1 MANRAT
7 LDTNILL
14 RFLLN
19 DSPELEEKIIKF
31 IVDSGKVFWIPDL
44 AITEAVYVMGGE
56 PSCFSRD
63 KIRGMFGFIFDYPN
77 FEYSKELFG
86 RVFDLFVSHPKLSFN
101 DCYLVCK
108 AEEEE
113 QLPFYTLDQKLAK
126 QAGTAK
132 LLPLS

>member
-1 MANRAT
+1 MVNRAS
-7 LDTNILL
+7 LDTSVLL
-14 RFLLN
+14 RLALN
-19 DSPELEEKIIKF
+19 DPPEVSEAVSDFITSSDIKF
-31 IVDSGKVFWIPDL
+31 KIPDL
-44 AITEAVYVMGGE
+44 AITEAVFVMGGE
-56 PSCFSRD
+56 LYKFSRNTIKKVLELVFD
-63 KIRGMFGFIFDYPN
+63 CPNFDYN
-77 FEYSKELFG
+77 KALFD

-126 QAGTAK
+126 QADAAK